1 MPVIQEITQKGH
13 PRSLANLIA
22 NIESEGCPYLSMIRR
37 GMRPKQAKHEWQ
49 VKVYP
54 RVGHGGVRD
63 GVDATTFQSNPREE
77 IAVYAQKSWYNPGV
91 SDFAE
96 EAEVAGLAKGEFA
109 EQVADAFVAV
119 KRVQEMRA
127 LSNSDTLLENG
138 TTNPYETRGIF
149 SWLSSS
155 AQTTLSVPEDFRT
168 QAAQKI
174 GSSAGA
180 NLSDFSEQKFID
192 ACAESYIT
200 RKGTYAMHTFLGVK
214 LKAKFTNFAGYVD
227 NIANTTPIRRYNQDA
242 DSKTLVRVIDK
253 LVLDSGEHL
262 LHLTPFLLCEA
273 GTGADTAFTHRSGFS
288 VDLNMAFLAYT
299 REPRI
304 VNLPYKGGG
313 KKAIV
318 DTIFLHG
325 MENVQGG
332 ITMEYNAD

>member
-1 MPVIQEITQKGH
+1 MAVILEITQKGH

-49 VKVYP
+49 VKAYP
-54 RVGHGGVRD
+54 RVGHGGVND
-63 GVDATTFQSNPREE
+63 GKDATTFQSNPREE
-77 IAVYAQKSWYNPGV
+77 LAVYAQKSWYNPGV

-96 EAEVAGLAKGEFA
+96 EAEVAGVSKGEFA

-119 KRVQEMRA
+119 KRIQEMRC

-138 TTNPYETRGIF
+138 TTAPYETRGIF
-149 SWLSSS
+149 SWLSAS
-155 AQTTLSVPEDFRT
+155 AQTTLPVPTAFRT
-168 QAAQKI
+168 PATQI
-174 GSSAGA
+174 MGNSAGA
-180 NLSDFSEQKFID
+180 SLATFTEDTFLD
-192 ACAESYIT
+192 ACASSYIT
-200 RKGTYAMHTFLGVK
+200 RKGTYAMHTFLGVH
-214 LKAKFTNFAGYVD
+214 LKKKFTNFAGYVD
-227 NIANTTPIRRYNQDA
+227 NIANTTSIRRYNQEA

-262 LHLTPFLLCEA
+262 LHLTPFLMTNA
-273 GTGADTAFTHRSGFS
+273 ADGTDTEFTHRSGFS
-288 VDLNMAFLAYT
+288 VDMESAFLAYT
-299 REPRI
+299 REPRV

-325 MENVQGG
+325 HENVQGG
-332 ITMEYNAD
+332 IAMLYNAA

>member
-1 MPVIQEITQKGH
+1 MAVILEITQKGH

-54 RVGHGGVRD
+54 RTGHGGVRD
-63 GVDATTFQSNPREE
+63 GIDATTFESNPREE
-77 IAVYAQKSWYNPGV
+77 LAVYAQKSWYNPGV

-96 EAEVAGLAKGEFA
+96 EAEVAGVKSEFA
-109 EQVADAFVAV
+109 EQIADAFVAV
-119 KRVQEMRA
+119 KRKTEMRC

-138 TTNPYETRGIF
+138 TTNPYETRGVF
-149 SWLSSS
+149 SWYNAS
-155 AQTTLSVPEDFRT
+155 AQAALPVPEAFRIP
-168 QAAQKI
+168 AAQVM
-174 GSSAGA
+174 GAAAGA
-180 NLSDFSEQKFID
+180 SLATFSEDLFLD
-192 ACAESYIT
+192 ACANSYIT
-200 RKGTYAMHTFLGVK
+200 RKGTYAMHTFLGVH
-214 LKAKFTNFAGYVD
+214 LKKKFTNFAGYVD

-262 LHLTPFLLCEA
+262 LHLTPFLMCSA
-273 GTGADTAFTHRSGFS
+273 ADGADTNFTHRSGFS
-288 VDLNMAFLAYT
+288 IDLEMAFLAYT
-299 REPRI
+299 REPRVI
-304 VNLPYKGGG
+304 NLPYKGGG

-325 MENVQGG
+325 LENVQGG
-332 ITMEYNAD
+332 IAMLYDAA

>member
-1 MPVIQEITQKGH
+1 MPVILEITQKGH

-63 GVDATTFQSNPREE
+63 NVDATTFQSNPRAE

-96 EAEVAGLAKGEFA
+96 EAEVAGVKSEFA

-119 KRVQEMRA
+119 KRIQEMRA
-127 LSNSDTLLENG
+127 LSSSDTQLENG
-138 TTNPYETRGIF
+138 TTTPYETRGIF
-149 SWLSSS
+149 SWYGTPTVLALPTGFTTPAGQILGSLSGGDS
-155 AQTTLSVPEDFRT
+155 L
-168 QAAQKI
+168 
-174 GSSAGA
+174 A
-180 NLSDFSEQKFID
+180 NFTEQRFID
-192 ACAESYIT
+192 ACASSYIQ
-200 RKGTYAMHTFLGVK
+200 RKGTYSMHTFVGVK
-214 LKAKFTNFAGYVD
+214 LKAKMTGWGSYVD

-242 DSKTLVRVIDK
+242 DSRTLVRVIDK

-262 LHLTPFLLCEA
+262 LHLTPFLLTNA
-273 GTGADTAFTHRSGFS
+273 ADGTDTEFTHRSGFS
-288 VDLNMAFLAYT
+288 IDLDMAFLAYT
-299 REPRI
+299 REPRV

-325 MENVQGG
+325 IENVTGG
-332 ITMEYNAD
+332 ISMAYNAD